1 VILGHGAL
9 AVLAR
14 DLNTG
19 APWWLLFAASFG
31 PDLLDKPLAIA
42 FDLTD
47 RGVGHS
53 FLSLAGVALLLLLVW
68 RFGLLPGRQA
78 ALALALWVLHLITDF
93 PTAMTFWWPLYG
105 MPSGE
110 YLLDRE
116 FAHWTAFYLSPK
128 LTPVFVLDACL
139 CALAL
144 TRLGVLLVA
153 RQRRKASNTLYL

>member
-1 VILGHGAL
+1 MILGHAAV

-42 FDLTD
+42 FDLAD
-47 RGVGHS
+47 RGIGHS
-53 FLSLAGVALLLLLVW
+53 FLTLAAVALLLLLVW
-68 RFGLLPGRQA
+68 RAGFLPGRQA
-78 ALALALWVLHLITDF
+78 ALALALWALHLITDL
-93 PTAMTFWWPLYG
+93 PKAMVFWWPLYDI
-105 MPSGE
+105 PSGE

-116 FAHWTAFYLSPK
+116 FAHWTAFYLSPT
-128 LTPVFVLDACL
+128 LTPVFILDASL

-144 TRLGVLLVA
+144 VRLGVHLVA
-153 RQRRKASNTLYL
+153 RQRQRASSSLYS